1 MEVISLNG
9 QTVIAQ
15 TASVEAGMQSID
27 LNVADLANGVY
38 TVKIALNDRVETLR
52 FTVQH

>member
-1 MEVISLNG
+1 MEVINLNG
-9 QTVIAQ
+9 QTVIARS
-15 TASVEAGMQSID
+15 TSVEAGMQSID
-27 LNVADLANGVY
+27 LQVGDLANGVY